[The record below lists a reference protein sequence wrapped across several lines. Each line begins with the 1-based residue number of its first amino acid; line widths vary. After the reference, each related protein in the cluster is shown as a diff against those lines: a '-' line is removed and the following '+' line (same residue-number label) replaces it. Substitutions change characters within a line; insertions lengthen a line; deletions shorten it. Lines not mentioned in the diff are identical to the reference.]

1 MMVFHKC
8 LFKKLQPTAISVE
21 YSLPLLS
28 TLNTLAFPLPLK
40 GQETKAPSLGPGQPR
55 HSLQ

>member
-1 MMVFHKC
+1 MMGFHKC

-21 YSLPLLS
+21 YSLPLS
-28 TLNTLAFPLPLK
+28 LNSLAFPLPLK

-55 HSLQ
+55 HSFQ